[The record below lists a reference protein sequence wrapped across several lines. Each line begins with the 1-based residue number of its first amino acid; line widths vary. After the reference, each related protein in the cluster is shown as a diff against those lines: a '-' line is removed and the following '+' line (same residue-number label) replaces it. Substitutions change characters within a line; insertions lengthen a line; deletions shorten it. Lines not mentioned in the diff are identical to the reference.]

1 MCIRDSNRPLHA
13 YDADKID
20 KEIVVRN
27 SKSGETFTALDGKNY
42 KLGNNMCVISDRSG
56 PLGLGGIIGGS
67 RSGTEFDTKNILLES
82 AYFVPSSIRKTSKL
96 LGLETD
102 AKYRFERGI
111 DPNSMIDGLKIAT
124 DLVLKICGGEASK
137 FEITGKNSHKSK
149 IILRMFIAIV
159 ALMAGLIFC
168 KAGIDATVLY
178 YNLGQKIELEIDV
191 PIWWMYLA
199 FPTGFL
205 ILILFSTQMFLEEI
219 LNLKNLKSKAD

>member
-1 MCIRDSNRPLHA
+1 MLYVLLAINNILNRVILWLATIIVALMVLALSLSALTRYVSGIGYDWFIELPPVLTSWLVFPL
-13 YDADKID
+13 
-20 KEIVVRN
+20 
-27 SKSGETFTALDGKNY
+27 L
-42 KLGNNMCVISDRSG
+42 G
-56 PLGLGGIIGGS
+56 PLLVQGKHIKVDFLTS
-67 RSGTEFDTKNILLES
+67 ILS
-82 AYFVPSSIRKTSKL
+82 
-96 LGLETD
+96 D
-102 AKYRFERGI
+102 
-111 DPNSMIDGLKIAT
+111 
-124 DLVLKICGGEASK
+124 
-137 FEITGKNSHKSK
+137 KSK

-178 YNLGQKIELEIDV
+178 YNLGQKMELEIDV